1 MLFSHLLA
9 PSKMNLELLVGIAA
23 ASPHLNALPGL
34 ANSFAHVSPRA
45 LPPQGLDPVGKMAN
59 IYGS

>member
-1 MLFSHLLA
+1 
-9 PSKMNLELLVGIAA
+9 MNLELLVGIAA

-45 LPPQGLDPVGKMAN
+45 LPPQGQDPVGKMAN